1 MQQMVPMDWA
11 VLFALCSERQSRSK
25 RLGAG
30 DHEMILVV
38 AGLILSKECD
48 MKKLK
53 TIGFVLLAFPM
64 GVGVA
69 AATSNG
75 GQPGDGHPGCKPSDN
90 TPQKCRTTST
100 VTVTTPGTTVTQ
112 VETVTAPGTTVT
124 VPAPP
129 SPPTIVVTPGP
140 VNNTVTITITING
153 TSTSTT
159 VPGTMPGSEPA
170 CVNTRKSAV
179 LGPLPIRY
187 AKVKEVAVRINGG
200 VQNHSTLPGRHVN
213 VNLPTKCG
221 VYAIVIN
228 DVPNKRSIRPVLRIW
243 SLTGGNGLQRVGFPL
258 PVPPIGLS

>member
-1 MQQMVPMDWA
+1 M
-11 VLFALCSERQSRSK
+11 
-25 RLGAG
+25 
-30 DHEMILVV
+30 V
-38 AGLILSKECD
+38 AGHILSKECD
-48 MKKLK
+48 MKKLR
-53 TIGFVLLAFPM
+53 TIGFVFLAFPM
-64 GVGVA
+64 GVGIA
-69 AATSNG
+69 AATSSG
-75 GQPGDGHPGCKPSDN
+75 GQPGDGHPGCKPSDD

-140 VNNTVTITITING
+140 VNNTVIITITING

-159 VPGTMPGSEPA
+159 VPGTMPGSKPA

-179 LGPLPIRY
+179 LGPLPERY
-187 AKVKEVAVRINGG
+187 AKVKRVSVAINGHH
-200 VQNHSTLPGRHVN
+200 QTSNTLPGRRVN
-213 VNLPTKCG
+213 VTLPKACG
-221 VYAIVIN
+221 TYPIVIN

-243 SLTGGNGLQRVGFPL
+243 TLNGGNSLIRAGFPL

>member
-1 MQQMVPMDWA
+1 MKKAWT
-11 VLFALCSERQSRSK
+11 L
-25 RLGAG
+25 
-30 DHEMILVV
+30 
-38 AGLILSKECD
+38 GLI
-48 MKKLK
+48 
-53 TIGFVLLAFPM
+53 LLAFPM

-69 AATSNG
+69 AATSAG
-75 GQPGDGHPGCKPSDN
+75 GQPGDGHPGCKPSDD

-129 SPPTIVVTPGP
+129 SPPQIVVTPGP

-153 TSTSTT
+153 ATTSTT
-159 VPGTMPGSEPA
+159 VPGNVPGTLPS

-179 LGPLPIRY
+179 LGPLPERY
-187 AKVKEVAVRINGG
+187 ANVRRVSVAINGHHQ
-200 VQNHSTLPGRHVN
+200 VVSTLPGRRVRI
-213 VNLPTKCG
+213 NLPTACG
-221 VYAIVIN
+221 TYPIVIN

-243 SLTGGNGLQRVGFPL
+243 TLNGGNSLVRAGFPL